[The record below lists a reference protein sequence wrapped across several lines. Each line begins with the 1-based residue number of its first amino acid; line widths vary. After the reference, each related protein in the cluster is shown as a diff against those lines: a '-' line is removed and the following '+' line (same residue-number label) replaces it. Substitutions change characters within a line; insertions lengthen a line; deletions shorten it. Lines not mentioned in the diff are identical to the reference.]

1 MHIPIPFLP
10 SSLSSPSGLSLT
22 ALPPTRFLIMSII
35 LSLPEEL
42 IIEIMMK
49 GDHRIVLT
57 CQRVCRALNAIIR
70 DSLAL
75 QYLICLAACGMQ
87 DGLFTV
93 VCKRTAERLEK
104 LREYEAAWRE
114 VAWSDGGI
122 ITHRAARNF
131 PTAISGGVLAFL
143 NQSDGSSGDPEFGD
157 QLFLLRIPSKLRGI
171 PGGNWELNGLG
182 EMSNVCIDSA
192 QDLLLFQRACNLH
205 VRALSSGKVHPLVH
219 HSGTFNLCMGSSD
232 VLGETP
238 VICCEHVA
246 ALVHE
251 HGFSQATLTIKG
263 TIMVWNW
270 RTGNQIAI
278 IRPSFARIGRDIAF
292 LDETHLLIPA
302 SEIDSALQPG
312 QNYELM
318 LLLYDFEPS
327 ATVFVNQVATI
338 PYCFR
343 ITLPVRTGF
352 TTFRQARISAN
363 TASFSSPVPSSPQG
377 YFHADPRDRII
388 TLEVTDNN
396 WMQGIEET
404 AELYAPVR
412 TFLNYIASH
421 PPSGKSTSARGPVD
435 VPWGNWGPYGAHLVR
450 AADQPYIIRRPRAC
464 GMRVLSAS
472 SGKESVVVTDYHP
485 GRVARSSSSSSGCG
499 GDGDEAGP
507 VDRPPNA
514 NPSPSQ
520 GPSRGARPRGLST
533 FSEIQL
539 NARLEQQRQRQPRAR
554 LPLVCVTK
562 EVPLP
567 RELQCASESP
577 WTMLCED
584 ALLAFEYVPDG
595 FEISRVFAYTF

>member
-22 ALPPTRFLIMSII
+22 ALPHPF
-35 LSLPEEL
+35 P
-42 IIEIMMK
+42 
-49 GDHRIVLT
+49 HH
-57 CQRVCRALNAIIR
+57 VCRALNAIIR

-104 LREYEAAWRE
+104 LRE

-143 NQSDGSSGDPEFGD
+143 NQSDGSSAFSFAHPVET
-157 QLFLLRIPSKLRGI
+157 RGI

-278 IRPSFARIGRDIAF
+278 IRPSFA
-292 LDETHLLIPA
+292 L
-302 SEIDSALQPG
+302 
-312 QNYELM
+312 
-318 LLLYDFEPS
+318 
-327 ATVFVNQVATI
+327 ATI

-352 TTFRQARISAN
+352 TTFR
-363 TASFSSPVPSSPQG
+363 
-377 YFHADPRDRII
+377 
-388 TLEVTDNN
+388 
-396 WMQGIEET
+396 IEET

-450 AADQPYIIRRPRAC
+450 AADQPYIIRRP
-464 GMRVLSAS
+464 
-472 SGKESVVVTDYHP
+472 ESVVRDRFHP
-485 GRVARSSSSSSGCG
+485 GRVARSSSSSGCG
-499 GDGDEAGP
+499 GDDDEAGP